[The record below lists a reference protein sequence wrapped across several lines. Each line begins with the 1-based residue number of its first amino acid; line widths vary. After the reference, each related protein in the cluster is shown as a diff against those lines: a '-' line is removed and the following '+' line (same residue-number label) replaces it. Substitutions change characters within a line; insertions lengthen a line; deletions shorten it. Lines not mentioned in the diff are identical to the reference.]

1 MNIVYASKFKKSLKK
16 LPNFLVEKVV
26 EKIILF
32 ENNFSHPS
40 LDAHKLHGRLKNQ
53 WSFSIDKKHRA
64 LFEFDQD
71 NVILLD
77 VGDHDV
83 YR

>member
-53 WSFSIDKKHRA
+53 WSFSIDKKHRV

-77 VGDHDV
+77 VGDYDV
-83 YR
+83 YK